1 MRTETPPRHRLP
13 ATHRL
18 PPQTSIT
25 CDAARA
31 PAAAAACAVRCA
43 LCCSVL
49 LGAGRCWSVPVG
61 AGRCGSVRCQS
72 VLVGAG
78 RCGSVPLDASRCGAG
93 QSGRCRPMPIG
104 ATVPLGAAV
113 LLGAGGARRC
123 AVLPQC
129 AVSLCV
135 ALDTV
140 GHSGRRLA
148 LCCVG
153 AMPRQS
159 VRCRSSRCLQGQQP
173 ALLCV
178 DADAL
183 NSAGFC

>member
-1 MRTETPPRHRLP
+1 MRVH
-13 ATHRL
+13 
-18 PPQTSIT
+18 
-25 CDAARA
+25 
-31 PAAAAACAVRCA
+31 AAAARVGHCPSSPQA
-43 LCCSVL
+43 LRPL
-49 LGAGRCWSVPVG
+49 IIVG
-61 AGRCGSVRCQS
+61 GFRS
-72 VLVGAG
+72 
-78 RCGSVPLDASRCGAG
+78 
-93 QSGRCRPMPIG
+93 RPMPIG

-159 VRCRSSRCLQGQQP
+159 VRCQSSRCLQGQQP